1 MSNLANAIYLA
12 SDFFKDKTD
21 KGGRP
26 YIEHCLYVMG
36 AVRPHGEDAMIV
48 GVLHDLIE
56 DTSVDAE
63 MLSNAGYSQDIIA
76 AIESV
81 TRIEGED
88 YLEEF
93 IPRCANNPIGRL
105 VKMADIK
112 HNMDV
117 TRLKGLRKKDF
128 DRLAKYARAYEYLKQ

>member
-1 MSNLANAIYLA
+1 MSNLANAICMT
-12 SDFFKDKTD
+12 SDFFKDVVD

-26 YIEHCLYVMG
+26 YIEHCLNVMEQ
-36 AVRPHGEDAMIV
+36 VRPHGDDAMMV
-48 GVLHDLIE
+48 GVMHDLIE
-56 DTSVDAE
+56 DTHIDAE
-63 MLSNAGYSQDIIA
+63 KLSNAGYSRVVIA
-76 AIESV
+76 GIESV
-81 TRIEGED
+81 TKNDGED
-88 YLEEF
+88 YLGEF
-93 IPRCANNPIGRL
+93 IPRCAADPIGRL